1 MLFFNNNLHFLL
13 DILQTAEL
21 PSGNT
26 CQLYNKTP
34 QKSQNHLPIVQ
45 QNLTTTILIE
55 FEMFFVSNSIIGIQ
69 KMI

>member
-1 MLFFNNNLHFLL
+1 MLFFNKNLHFLR
-13 DILQTAEL
+13 DILKTTEL

-55 FEMFFVSNSIIGIQ
+55 FEMFLVTNSIIGIQ